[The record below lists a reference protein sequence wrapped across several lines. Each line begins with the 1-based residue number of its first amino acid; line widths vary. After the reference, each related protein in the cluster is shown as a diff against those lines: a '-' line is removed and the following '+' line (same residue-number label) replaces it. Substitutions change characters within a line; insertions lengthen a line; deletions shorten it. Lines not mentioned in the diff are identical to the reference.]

1 MRLPERVP
9 MPEKRPNMTDDS
21 IYGMLDGL
29 IDENLSL
36 SEADRKLAHGRLEE
50 WIKTYQACVKLG
62 ISAPAAA

>member
-1 MRLPERVP
+1 
-9 MPEKRPNMTDDS
+9 MTDDS
-21 IYGMLDGL
+21 IYSMLDGL